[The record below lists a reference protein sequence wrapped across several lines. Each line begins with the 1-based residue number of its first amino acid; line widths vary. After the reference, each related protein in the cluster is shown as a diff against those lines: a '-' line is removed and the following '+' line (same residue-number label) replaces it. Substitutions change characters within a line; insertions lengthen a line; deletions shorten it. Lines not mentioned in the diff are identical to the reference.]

1 MLAWLLLNM
10 SLVMLA
16 WLLLYL
22 SIACAK
28 PYEITLPPPPHPLH
42 RYVDL
47 GIKYALRDLPPYVV
61 DESSEILLARQLRS
75 KCLLLENKYAE
86 AEFEAEICIRAIRR
100 GMPTHMAA
108 TALYVQAEALYLQC
122 QVCDQC

>member
-1 MLAWLLLNM
+1 MAAALPLAI
-10 SLVMLA
+10 SGVE
-16 WLLLYL
+16 
-22 SIACAK
+22 SCEIAFSRC
-28 PYEITLPPPPHPLH
+28 PR

-61 DESSEILLARQLRS
+61 DESAEILLARQLRS
-75 KCLLLENKYAE
+75 KCLLLENKYPE
-86 AEFEAEICIRAIRR
+86 AEFEAEICIQAIRR

-122 QVCDQC
+122 QVCKQCLCLF